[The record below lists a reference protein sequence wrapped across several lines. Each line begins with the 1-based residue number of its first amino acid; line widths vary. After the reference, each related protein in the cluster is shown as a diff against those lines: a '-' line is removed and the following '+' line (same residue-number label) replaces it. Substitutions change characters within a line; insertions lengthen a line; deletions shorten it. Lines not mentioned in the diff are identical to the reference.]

1 MIERRKL
8 SEDGWTSKNLVF
20 YLEKGKRKKVKCR
33 VKHRMIN
40 RECLVPMFYSRS
52 RVRIE
57 RIESSSFF
65 CRDPLTSTNAN
76 GRRAKAKLSRYSRHS
91 NPRRKSTVLRSATR
105 IDFIMC
111 DFVLFSFFF
120 FFFFKLLLPS
130 ICIITYN
137 DAIKR

>member
-8 SEDGWTSKNLVF
+8 TEDRSERKNLVF
-20 YLEKGKRKKVKCR
+20 YLEKGRRKKVKCR

-40 RECLVPMFYSRS
+40 RECVVPMFYSRS
-52 RVRIE
+52 HVQIE

-91 NPRRKSTVLRSATR
+91 NPRRKSTLLRSATW

-111 DFVLFSFFF
+111 DFVLFSFFLF
-120 FFFFKLLLPS
+120 LF
-130 ICIITYN
+130 
-137 DAIKR
+137 